1 MQLAFLRFR
10 VSMELASEKVS
21 ALFAQAF
28 WWALVIAIAVV
39 AWAAFNTDAS
49 AHSRHHY
56 RHHWHHAATN
66 YFQLNDVM
74 AHRETRRIHRSA
86 GSEGR
91 RVRRVTY
98 SRRGGGACDGFQRC
112 RCGVT
117 AAHNF
122 GIPYAFKGFNLK
134 LAWEWTRAFPHTSFH
149 PGVAGVKPH
158 HVLQV
163 VGGPNCANAT
173 VRDERGT
180 YQRNVCGMTFV
191 AVGGGA

>member
-1 MQLAFLRFR
+1 MTISRNI
-10 VSMELASEKVS
+10 LASS
-21 ALFAQAF
+21 AQRSVL
-28 WWALVIAIAVV
+28 LVAAVMIL
-39 AWAAFNTDAS
+39 AAVTAADARP
-49 AHSRHHY
+49 RHG
-56 RHHWHHAATN
+56 
-66 YFQLNDVM
+66 
-74 AHRETRRIHRSA
+74 
-86 GSEGR
+86 GS
-91 RVRRVTY
+91 
-98 SRRGGGACDGFQRC
+98 CDGFHRC

-134 LAWEWTRAFPHTSFH
+134 MASEWGRAFPHTSFR

-163 VGGPNCANAT
+163 VGGESCAHAT

-191 AVGGGA
+191 AVSG